1 MRYDMQNKKRYRGQS
16 QVYQIWYRF
25 RHNKS
30 AMLGLV
36 IISLLILIAVFAD
49 VLFSYDGIA
58 IKQNIMER
66 LQAPSAAHPMGTDDY
81 GRDILAR
88 VVHGSRISL
97 GIGFGGVAIALF
109 GGTII
114 GAIAGFYGGKVDMV
128 VMRVTDIFMAI
139 PNILMAMIIV
149 AVAGTSAVT
158 IAISLGI
165 AAIPTFTRVARGAVL
180 TVREMEYI
188 ESARAIGAKNSTI
201 ISKHIL
207 PNCFAPLLVQTT
219 LSMAIII
226 LSVSGLSY
234 LGMGIK
240 APIPEWGSMLS
251 ASRAYLQGNSYMA
264 IFPGLAIMLTILALN
279 LLGDGLRDASDP
291 KLK

>member
-1 MRYDMQNKKRYRGQS
+1 MQNKKRYRGQS

-88 VVHGSRISL
+88 RPRFAHFSWHRL
-97 GIGFGGVAIALF
+97 RRVAIALF

-114 GAIAGFYGGKVDMV
+114 GAIAGFYGKVDMV

-251 ASRAYLQGNSYMA
+251 ASRAYLQGTA
-264 IFPGLAIMLTILALN
+264 IWPYFPEP
-279 LLGDGLRDASDP
+279 SC
-291 KLK
+291 

>member
-1 MRYDMQNKKRYRGQS
+1 MQNKKRYRGQS